1 MKKRDI
7 KVKRGDIIWLKK
19 EMLFELLGKS
29 VQDLERPYLVIS
41 NNKNNDKAPTINI
54 VSLSKQLKK
63 ANYPMHVLLEKA
75 KYNGLKKDSVVL
87 VEQIKTIEK
96 IYVKEKVGSLD
107 KEDINKLNKA
117 IFIQFIDD
125 KLEAEI
131 V

>member
-1 MKKRDI
+1 MKKRNI
-7 KVKRGDIIWLKK
+7 KVKRGDIIWLEK

-41 NNKNNDKAPTINI
+41 NNKNNDKSPTINI

-63 ANYPMHVLLEKA
+63 ANYPMHILLEKS

-107 KEDINKLNKA
+107 KDDIDKLNKA